1 MKSDSLKGCE
11 LHMVEMILGEI
22 IEKTAPIDWNDIAG
36 LDFAKNTIR
45 EVIINPILRPDIFT
59 GIRAPPKGLLLFGP
73 PGTGYFSTIIF
84 LIIFLKLCFFFLSRK
99 NDDWKSNRIENGKHL
114 L

>member
-84 LIIFLKLCFFFLSRK
+84 LIIFFPFRKFPFVFWFIPNGEHTLLCLVPS
-99 NDDWKSNRIENGKHL
+99 L
-114 L
+114 